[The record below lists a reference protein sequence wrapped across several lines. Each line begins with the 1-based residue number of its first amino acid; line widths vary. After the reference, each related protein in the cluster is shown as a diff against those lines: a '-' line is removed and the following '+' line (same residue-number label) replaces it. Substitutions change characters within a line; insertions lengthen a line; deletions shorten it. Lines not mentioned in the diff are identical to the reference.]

1 MPRHRTFVAVTI
13 AAMAVVASS
22 VGAASAAP
30 ESADRA
36 DGARGTAA
44 SQQPSGDAQE
54 YVVAFD
60 GSADA
65 AEAAIADA
73 GGTVVDVNEAASIA
87 LVETTDAGFVGKANA
102 EDAVTG
108 VARNH
113 AVGTT
118 RPGMAHRFA
127 GERPSASD
135 RAIGGNRGHRRGHGG
150 SRGDRAEPLADLQWD
165 MAMINTGAAHRK
177 ATGKGVDVGIIDTG
191 IDASHPDVAPNFDRR
206 RSRNFTMDIPAID
219 GPCEVATCIDPAN
232 VDDGGHGTH
241 VAGTVAAD
249 DNRFGIEGVAPDATL
264 VNLRAGQDSGFFFL
278 YETVAALTE
287 AGNLHLDVVN
297 MSFYTDPWLYNC
309 ASRDQYVS
317 GEVSDA
323 ELAEQQLTRQLVRAA
338 VTYAS
343 DRGVTLVG
351 SAGNEHTDLTAP
363 TRADASSPDFPADID
378 GNPLAA
384 HPRVVSR
391 DCKVLPNEAPEVIG
405 VSALGPTT
413 TKADYSNYG
422 LDEVEISAPGGWFR
436 DGIGTPAFQTP
447 ANLVMSSYPLD
458 VAIEEELANPDGT
471 PTDDFSTRYCDSR
484 GRCGFYTTLQGTS
497 MASPH
502 VAGVAAL
509 VIDRYGHR
517 TRGGG
522 KSLDPATVRRILE
535 RTATDHACPAGGVE
549 IYTDEGR
556 PADWN
561 AACVGTPAENSLYGE
576 GIVDAARAVGAR

>member
-1 MPRHRTFVAVTI
+1 MPRHRTVATVAL
-13 AAMAVVASS
+13 AAMAVIVSS
-22 VGAASAAP
+22 VAASAAP
-30 ESADRA
+30 DATSRPRSAD
-36 DGARGTAA
+36 TAA
-44 SQQPSGDAQE
+44 QPSGGAQE
-54 YVVAFD
+54 YVVAFEGD
-60 GSADA
+60 ADA
-65 AEAAIADA
+65 ARAAIADA
-73 GGTVVDVNEAASIA
+73 GGTVVDVNEDASIA
-87 LVETTDAGFVGKANA
+87 LVETGDAGFVRDANA
-102 EDAVTG
+102 TAAVTG

-113 AVGTT
+113 AVGTS

-127 GERPSASD
+127 GERPTARD
-135 RAIGGNRGHRRGHGG
+135 RAIGGSRGHGG
-150 SRGDRAEPLADLQWD
+150 RGGHGDRAEPLADLQWD
-165 MAMINTGAAHRK
+165 MDMIGTDAAHRK

-191 IDASHPDVAPNFDRR
+191 IDASHPDIAPNFDRR

-241 VAGTVAAD
+241 VAGTVAGD

-323 ELAEQQLTRQLVRAA
+323 ELAEQQLTRQLVGAA
-338 VTYAS
+338 VTYAA

-363 TRADASSPDFPADID
+363 TRADATSPDFPADIE

-384 HPRVVSR
+384 HPRVVTR
-391 DCKVLPNEAPEVIG
+391 DCKILPNESPEVIG
-405 VSALGPTT
+405 VSALGPST

-422 LDEVEISAPGGWFR
+422 LNEVEISAPGGWFR
-436 DGIGTPAFQTP
+436 DGIGTPTFQTP
-447 ANLVMSSYPLD
+447 GNLVWSSYPLD
-458 VAIEEELANPDGT
+458 VAIEEGLANPDGT

-509 VIDRYGHR
+509 VVDRYGR
-517 TRGGG
+517 TTRGGG
-522 KSLDPATVRRILE
+522 KALDPATVRRILE

-556 PADWN
+556 PAEFN

-576 GIVDAARAVGAR
+576 GIVNAARAVGAR